1 MYVLLRGE
9 HRKPLLGL
17 LFLSLSH
24 VYPTQWFCIRSQV
37 EEFYTV
43 RCQVADM
50 KNLYESLDEVTVKDT
65 LDGDNMYTCDKC
77 GKKVRAEKRACF
89 KNLPRIICFNTMR
102 LVCGFA
108 SLVHFTFFSV
118 SAQLWIKVISPDIR
132 FYYYHSHSFPDIH
145 STC

>member
-1 MYVLLRGE
+1 M
-9 HRKPLLGL
+9 
-17 LFLSLSH
+17 
-24 VYPTQWFCIRSQV
+24 

-77 GKKVRAEKRACF
+77 AKKVRAEKRACF

-102 LVCGFA
+102 SV
-108 SLVHFTFFSV
+108 FSKRYV
-118 SAQLWIKVISPDIR
+118 TG
-132 FYYYHSHSFPDIH
+132 H
-145 STC
+145 